1 MPQAG
6 FRGEKS
12 GPPGRWSGELG
23 GGAATPQ
30 SKSSN
35 PFHAPSPI
43 NLAPPH
49 HLPGIFST
57 SEPQRPPRGCEAH
70 AFTPAWT
77 SPLSPDCLSQSRS
90 HPRHLHPGV
99 TMCRPPPHP
108 SPPGRKASSH
118 PLLPCLTTPGE
129 GPVLSVPSPPSMPC
143 PGSGTCLSPGCHNNR
158 LTGVPAW
165 IHLPQTSSQL
175 LRSNMWLAPGS
186 SH

>member
-23 GGAATPQ
+23 RSAATPQ
-30 SKSSN
+30 LKSSN
-35 PFHAPSPI
+35 PFHAPLPHQPGSSPAFAWHI
-43 NLAPPH
+43 LN
-49 HLPGIFST
+49 

-90 HPRHLHPGV
+90 HPRHFHPGV
-99 TMCRPPPHP
+99 TICRPPPHP
-108 SPPGRKASSH
+108 SPPGRKASPH
-118 PLLPCLTTPGE
+118 PLLPCLTTLGE
-129 GPVLSVPSPPSMPC
+129 GPVLSVPSPPSTPC
-143 PGSGTCLSPGCHNNR
+143 PGSGTCLSPGCHNDR
-158 LTGVPAW
+158 PTGVPAW
-165 IHLPQTSSQL
+165 IRLPQTSSQP

-186 SH
+186 SQ